1 MLNHWPIYSVSKRL
15 KRTSEAEDRATTE
28 HIFFIQDAHNIVPPH
43 KEAWNSNSCFS
54 PSNLQARYL
63 FYILCSYGMG
73 GGKTG
78 SQDFLQNTLYLS
90 LDERIRTWPCSSVRL
105 TAVTKRAFRRTND
118 WCSSVL
124 VTVAG
129 KRNTDPCLQRAQETN
144 QKRISLE
151 RRPSQQRCT
160 ELVSS
165 TWKKWHRNP
174 SARTTV

>member
-1 MLNHWPIYSVSKRL
+1 MLNHWPIYLASKRL
-15 KRTSEAEDRATTE
+15 KRTSEAEGCATTE
-28 HIFFIQDAHNIVPPH
+28 HILFIQDTHNVVPPR
-43 KEAWNSNSCFS
+43 KEAWSSNSCFS

-73 GGKTG
+73 GG
-78 SQDFLQNTLYLS
+78 NWLS
-90 LDERIRTWPCSSVRL
+90 GLPPEYATFKLDERIRTWPCSSVHL

-118 WCSSVL
+118 WCSSIL

-129 KRNTDPCLQRAQETN
+129 IRNTDPCLQRAQETN

-151 RRPSQQRCT
+151 WRPSQQRCT